1 VVFKEPQLERLVKVL
16 AIDFGRLITAMV
28 TPFTK
33 DNAIDYGMARKL
45 ARQLVQSGSD
55 GLVVSG
61 TTGESPTLSK
71 EEKIELFRVVVD
83 EIGGEATV
91 IAGTGSYNTQDSIL
105 TTQAA
110 EKVGVDGVLLV
121 SPYYNKPSQEGLYQ
135 HFRAVAESTHLPVM
149 LYNIPGRC
157 SVNINPATVER
168 LASLDNVVAL
178 KEAAGSM
185 DQMSDIM
192 RVVPDGFAIY
202 SGDDSLTLP
211 MMALGAR
218 GVVSVAAHLVGGKI
232 KDMINA
238 FITGNTTLA
247 TKLHLELYPLF
258 KGIFITTNPVPLKA
272 ALAMTGWK
280 VGGVRLPLVEVTKE
294 EKSTLKG
301 LLEKQGLI

>member
-1 VVFKEPQLERLVKVL
+1 M
-16 AIDFGRLITAMV
+16 AMDFGRLITAMV
-28 TPFTK
+28 TPFSK
-33 DNAIDYGMARKL
+33 DNAIDYTMARKL
-45 ARQLVQSGSD
+45 AKHLVQSGSD

-61 TTGESPTLSK
+61 TTGESPVLSK
-71 EEKIELFRVVVD
+71 EEKIELFRAVVD
-83 EIGGEATV
+83 EVGGQAAV
-91 IAGTGSYNTQDSIL
+91 IAGTGSYNTQESIV

-121 SPYYNKPSQEGLYQ
+121 APYYNKPSQEGLYQ
-135 HFRAVAESTHLPVM
+135 HFRSVAESTHLPVM

-157 SVNINPATVER
+157 SVNIAPATVER
-168 LASLDNVVAL
+168 LAALDNVVAL

-185 DQMSDIM
+185 DQLSEIM
-192 RVVPDGFAIY
+192 RAVPDNFAVY

-211 MMALGAR
+211 MMALGAK
-218 GVVSVAAHLVGGKI
+218 GIVSVAAHLVAGKI

-238 FITGNTTLA
+238 FMTGNTTLA

-258 KGIFITTNPVPLKA
+258 RGIFITSNPVPVKA
-272 ALAMTGWK
+272 ALVMTGWK

-294 EKSTLKG
+294 EKNALKG

>member
-1 VVFKEPQLERLVKVL
+1 L
-16 AIDFGRLITAMV
+16 AMDFGRLITAMV
-28 TPFTK
+28 TPFSK
-33 DNAIDYGMARKL
+33 DNAIDYTMARKL
-45 ARQLVQSGSD
+45 AKHLVQSGSD

-61 TTGESPTLSK
+61 TTGESPVLSK
-71 EEKIELFRVVVD
+71 EEKIELFRAVVD
-83 EIGGEATV
+83 EVGGQAAV
-91 IAGTGSYNTQDSIL
+91 IAGTGSYNTQESIV

-121 SPYYNKPSQEGLYQ
+121 APYYNKPSQEGLYQ
-135 HFRAVAESTHLPVM
+135 HFRSVAESTHLPVM

-157 SVNINPATVER
+157 SVNIAPATVER
-168 LASLDNVVAL
+168 LAALDNVVAL

-185 DQMSDIM
+185 DQLSEIM
-192 RVVPDGFAIY
+192 RAVPDNFAVY

-211 MMALGAR
+211 MMALGAK
-218 GVVSVAAHLVGGKI
+218 GIVSVAAHLVAGKI

-238 FITGNTTLA
+238 FMTGNTTLA

-258 KGIFITTNPVPLKA
+258 RGIFITSNPVPVKA
-272 ALAMTGWK
+272 ALVMTGWK

-294 EKSTLKG
+294 EKNALKG